1 MCVLYILLRH
11 TIALSGYVSCIVQRG
26 VRVPRQPSLYDTTYV
41 YMWRILQGEENAR
54 RGRETP
60 QQFFAQEGEAE
71 TGRKR

>member
-1 MCVLYILLRH
+1 
-11 TIALSGYVSCIVQRG
+11 